1 MINKNRVIER
11 RVESRDPQ
19 RLDRRQL
26 KEGTVGRKL
35 QDARDFLKKAHEYRL
50 MRMMKTE
57 KYLAQELSQKL
68 MRYNE
73 MIRDPELDIN
83 QKAIVAEKML
93 NYISQIQLVQERMRD
108 STYSTIDGAIERIN
122 EKMLAHADNIAS
134 RDKLTQLK
142 NEERFMH
149 DVKQHIEDSKESI
162 VFYIDVNNLKVVN
175 DTGGHYAGDT
185 FIKTMSEAMIETAR
199 RFNLDIGRLHGDE
212 LVMSIS
218 RKVSI
223 PSKEEKDIINT
234 LRQIFRELWGKKYQS
249 DEKLKI
255 VAKDKDTAIELAD
268 FAIASSRKTELS
280 KYRRL
285 GHDIKDTLETLISIA
300 DKKMYINKNTI
311 KCKKLSRRITELKD
325 LERKVQLTEKPAIT
339 ERILE
344 LEKQLIKMNEQLLL
358 STQAYYNPKQ
368 K

>member
-162 VFYIDVNNLKVVN
+162 VFYIDVNNLRLL
-175 DTGGHYAGDT
+175 
-185 FIKTMSEAMIETAR
+185 MILGVIMLEIH
-199 RFNLDIGRLHGDE
+199 LL
-212 LVMSIS
+212 
-218 RKVSI
+218 
-223 PSKEEKDIINT
+223 
-234 LRQIFRELWGKKYQS
+234 
-249 DEKLKI
+249 KLC
-255 VAKDKDTAIELAD
+255 L
-268 FAIASSRKTELS
+268 
-280 KYRRL
+280 
-285 GHDIKDTLETLISIA
+285 
-300 DKKMYINKNTI
+300 
-311 KCKKLSRRITELKD
+311 KL
-325 LERKVQLTEKPAIT
+325 
-339 ERILE
+339 
-344 LEKQLIKMNEQLLL
+344 
-358 STQAYYNPKQ
+358 
-368 K
+368 